1 MFSSISASE
10 APMNDASTSTND
22 PHDASDVR
30 ALTIS
35 FVLGAI
41 VGCMYGAFR
50 YGLFSMQNLA
60 MVGLGIITVVS
71 LHAAWI
77 GIRPSRA

>member
-1 MFSSISASE
+1 
-10 APMNDASTSTND
+10 MNDASPSSSD
-22 PHDASDVR
+22 PHAASDVR
-30 ALTIS
+30 ALKIS
-35 FVLGAI
+35 FLTGAGLG
-41 VGCMYGAFR
+41 CLYGASR
-50 YGLFSMQNLA
+50 YDFFSMQNVA